1 MLNATH
7 ETTINQTAAEVYA
20 FLADPMNGPRWR
32 SGILQLSKVS
42 GVGVG
47 VRYRQEV
54 AGPGGRRVDAD
65 IETTA
70 LEPNRRSAF
79 RTIAGPVRPEG
90 VFEITEADGG
100 ATRIRFSLSAE
111 LRGLKMLMAP
121 LVRRTMES
129 EVAAI
134 DRIEAAMSADRG

>member
-1 MLNATH
+1 
-7 ETTINQTAAEVYA
+7 
-20 FLADPMNGPRWR
+20 MNGSRWR

-47 VRYRQEV
+47 ARYRQEV

-70 LEPNRRSAF
+70 LEPNRRIAF